1 MRESSIWKKLN
12 QLQKTNKGWH
22 LTRIESHTIQG
33 IPDVHAL
40 ISGKSFWLELKS
52 KKGNNLGLSN
62 YQINWHI
69 KHILSGGKVFI
80 LRPSTLQGGFEILK
94 IRVPRTMVNGCSR
107 FVPAPHSKSLPDSG
121 SLPDSRSLPNSE
133 SLPYIHI
140 SQNQDLEKLIRT
152 ILNKI

>member
-1 MRESSIWKKLN
+1 MKESSIWKNLN
-12 QLQKTNKGWH
+12 QLAKKNKWH
-22 LTRIESHTIQG
+22 LTRIENSTGVQG
-33 IPDVHAL
+33 IPDVYCMVEGH
-40 ISGKSFWLELKS
+40 SFWLELKS
-52 KKGNNLGLSN
+52 KEGKNLGLSN

-107 FVPAPHSKSLPDSG
+107 FVPPLRGESLPDSG
-121 SLPDSRSLPNSE
+121 SLPDSESLPNSE